1 MREEFFDISTIST
14 NSEIKNNGDSLT
26 VNTALSSVR
35 CPTTE
40 SFHKIC
46 HGVPSNIAY
55 NFNAITTSD
64 LKQVYFNSGV
74 LWSFAKSKSVD
85 DSMQQSPIYFYG
97 NSINEL
103 GIISDIQLEL
113 GSVKTSY
120 EPYCGETIAVAL
132 GQTVYGGT
140 LDVGTGELTVNS
152 KYITIENPEDV
163 NVLSYSQTS
172 DLTIASIYPVMQ
184 EGVVGKNAICS
195 HFFYSQPT
203 YPSLGYSN
211 TAPRVFMYFSVQDY
225 PTIDSVKEF
234 FRQQAQNGSP
244 VQVVYKLASATTIQ
258 LSPQQ
263 ILALSGTNTLYADA
277 GDITVTG
284 VSDPGAAIA
293 TLQDRLTA
301 LENNTLN

>member
-1 MREEFFDISTIST
+1 MNKVLGGSITNNKRFNSSDADYFFAASVQ
-14 NSEIKNNGDSLT
+14 NKAG
-26 VNTALSSVR
+26 TAL
-35 CPTTE
+35 TE
-40 SFHKIC
+40 SD
-46 HGVPSNIAY
+46 VTAL
-55 NFNAITTSD
+55 A
-64 LKQVYFNSGV
+64 
-74 LWSFAKSKSVD
+74 
-85 DSMQQSPIYFYG
+85 QS
-97 NSINEL
+97 
-103 GIISDIQLEL
+103 IQLDL
-113 GSVKTSY
+113 GSASTSY
-120 EPYCGETIAVAL
+120 EPYRGETYTIQL
-132 GQTVYGGT
+132 GQTIYGGT
-140 LDVGTGELTVNS
+140 LDIEAGTLTVNS
-152 KYITIENPEDV
+152 KYITIDNPEDV
-163 NVLSYSQTS
+163 NVLSYSQTT

-184 EGVVGKNAICS
+184 EGVIGKNAICS

-211 TAPRVFMYFSVQDY
+211 TAPRVFMYFSIQEY

-244 VQVVYKLASATTIQ
+244 VQIVYKLASATTIQ

-263 ILALSGTNTLYADA
+263 ILALSGVNTLYADA